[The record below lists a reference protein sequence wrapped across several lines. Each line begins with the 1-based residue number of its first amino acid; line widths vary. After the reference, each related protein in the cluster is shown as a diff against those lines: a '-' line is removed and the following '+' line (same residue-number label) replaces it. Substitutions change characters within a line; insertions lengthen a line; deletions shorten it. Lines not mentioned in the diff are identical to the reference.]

1 MNLLPAPSVR
11 TLAQAR
17 TSIHHQQ
24 HPLWQHPAYVRDY
37 FDFCV
42 RCSNVRP
49 RAIIIYEQRMTAA
62 R

>member
-17 TSIHHQQ
+17 TAIHHQ
-24 HPLWQHPAYVRDY
+24 QHPAYVRDY